1 MRPTYALNLAAALSL
16 AVCTPALL
24 GAQSSANSQE
34 ANGSQAMSS
43 QNQNSATSSMAA
55 NQMVPAR
62 AGLVQSINAK
72 DAKQGQEFKVKLPRK
87 VHLKDGTELPGGTM
101 LIGKIGQDDM
111 NIKGRSK
118 LVLCIDHAQLK
129 DGKTLPVK
137 ATIVGIYPP
146 GAQTDEYYTPAAGDQ
161 MPNTWHKGIV
171 RVDEI
176 DALHNVD
183 LHSNIDSKN
192 SGVLVSKKDDDI
204 KLKPGTELALA
215 IADESHQQSMNGGG
229 SGSH

>member
-1 MRPTYALNLAAALSL
+1 MRHTYALNLAAALSL

-24 GAQSSANSQE
+24 GAQSSTNPQAT
-34 ANGSQAMSS
+34 NGSRTMSS
-43 QNQNSATSSMAA
+43 QSQNSQSS
-55 NQMVPAR
+55 QMVPAR
-62 AGLVQSINAK
+62 AGLVQTIDAK
-72 DAKQGQEFKVKLPRK
+72 DAKQGQEFKAKLPRK

-111 NIKGRSK
+111 NVKGRSK
-118 LVLCIDHAQLK
+118 LVLCIDKAQLK
-129 DGKTLPVK
+129 DGKTVPVK
-137 ATIVGIYPP
+137 ATIVGIYRP
-146 GAQTDEYYTPAAGDQ
+146 GAEADDYYTPAAGDQ
-161 MPNTWHKGIV
+161 MPNTWHKGIMK
-171 RVDEI
+171 VDEI

-183 LHSNIDSKN
+183 LHSNVKSKN

-215 IADESHQQSMNGGG
+215 IAGENPQQGMNNGG